1 MLSLES
7 AVGAGINVE
16 HAFSTVNNKGYGCG
30 SKVTHNLARLF
41 GVMQGARSDLCSGLP
56 LQRVE
61 IHGPMRLLVVV
72 EHALAT
78 SQRATSTPCLR
89 RWPQAPACLLWLV
102 PLRPLLASALI
113 AVRLFL

>member
-1 MLSLES
+1 
-7 AVGAGINVE
+7 
-16 HAFSTVNNKGYGCG
+16 
-30 SKVTHNLARLF
+30 
-41 GVMQGARSDLCSGLP
+41 
-56 LQRVE
+56 
-61 IHGPMRLLVVV
+61 MRLLVVV
-72 EHALAT
+72 EHALVT